1 MTDPDHDPAD
11 HPMDDH
17 RLHGHQADAPCAIAL
32 LAGTLA
38 LMTGHAAP
46 EPGAKVD
53 ADTLRRLTAR
63 KIVSNLFFLQ
73 HHPALPPGLRQVA
86 SQLHGRW
93 VSLAQSAAPAIPPHT
108 ASDSSVLH

>member
-1 MTDPDHDPAD
+1 MMDAD
-11 HPMDDH
+11 RTLDDD
-17 RLHGHQADAPCAIAL
+17 GADAPCAIAL

-46 EPGAKVD
+46 EPAAKVD

-86 SQLHGRW
+86 AQLHGRW
-93 VSLAQSAAPAIPPHT
+93 VSLAQSAAPAIPSHT
-108 ASDSSVLH
+108 VSESSVLH